1 MNPPGRRIR
10 LARVLFCDDI
20 REKEE
25 TPMTEEQLDKFR
37 VEGTKVRVVRDA
49 LEMNDVVGFVV
60 AWDDESVLIR
70 RPNRRVVKL
79 KRDYVMVEASAPR
92 PSVEGILK

>member
-1 MNPPGRRIR
+1 
-10 LARVLFCDDI
+10 
-20 REKEE
+20 
-25 TPMTEEQLDKFR
+25 MTEEQLDKFR

-92 PSVEGILK
+92 PSVEGILE